1 MELTV
6 PITVQIDCV
15 KLVKEAIT
23 EFMDGASFSEDTT
36 EDYLDG
42 FYDFGNAIVSVLES
56 IENGQKFE

>member
-1 MELTV
+1 MKLTV

-15 KLVKEAIT
+15 KLVKESIT

-42 FYDFGNAIVSVLES
+42 FYDFGNAIVSVLEG

>member
-23 EFMDGASFSEDTT
+23 EFMDGASFSDDTT

>member
-1 MELTV
+1 MKLTV

-15 KLVKEAIT
+15 KLVKEAT
-23 EFMDGASFSEDTT
+23 TRFMSEASFSEDTT

>member
-1 MELTV
+1 MQISLK
-6 PITVQIDCV
+6 VQIDGV

-23 EFMDGASFSEDTT
+23 EFMDGAIFSEDTT

>member
-1 MELTV
+1 MKIPLK
-6 PITVQIDCV
+6 VQIEG
-15 KLVKEAIT
+15 LPFVKEAIT
-23 EFMDGASFSEDTT
+23 RFMSEASFSEDTT

>member
-1 MELTV
+1 MKLTV
-6 PITVQIDCV
+6 PITVQIEGV

>member
-1 MELTV
+1 MEIPLK
-6 PITVQIDCV
+6 VQIEG
-15 KLVKEAIT
+15 LPFVKEAIT
-23 EFMDGASFSEDTT
+23 RFMIEASFSEDTT

>member
-1 MELTV
+1 MKLTV
-6 PITVQIDCV
+6 PITVQIEGV

-23 EFMDGASFSEDTT
+23 RFMCGASFSEYTT
-36 EDYLDG
+36 EDYIHG

>member
-1 MELTV
+1 MEL
-6 PITVQIDCV
+6 PLKVQIEG
-15 KLVKEAIT
+15 LPFVKEAIT
-23 EFMDGASFSEDTT
+23 RFMSEASFSEDTT

>member
-1 MELTV
+1 MKLTV
-6 PITVQIDCV
+6 PITVQIEGV

-23 EFMDGASFSEDTT
+23 EFMCGASFSDDTT

-42 FYDFGNAIVSVLES
+42 FYDFGNAIVDVLES

>member
-1 MELTV
+1 MQLTV

-42 FYDFGNAIVSVLES
+42 FYDFGNGIVSVLES

>member
-15 KLVKEAIT
+15 KLVKESIT

>member
-1 MELTV
+1 MEIPLK
-6 PITVQIDCV
+6 VQIEG
-15 KLVKEAIT
+15 LPFVKEAIT
-23 EFMDGASFSEDTT
+23 RFMNEASFSEDTT

>member
-1 MELTV
+1 MEIPLK
-6 PITVQIDCV
+6 VQIEG
-15 KLVKEAIT
+15 LPFVKEAIT

>member
-1 MELTV
+1 MKLTV

-42 FYDFGNAIVSVLES
+42 FYNFGNAVVSVLES

>member
-1 MELTV
+1 MEIPLK
-6 PITVQIDCV
+6 VQIEG
-15 KLVKEAIT
+15 LPFVKEAIT
-23 EFMDGASFSEDTT
+23 RFMSEASFSEDTT

>member
-1 MELTV
+1 MEIPLK
-6 PITVQIDCV
+6 VQIEG
-15 KLVKEAIT
+15 LPFVKEAIT
-23 EFMDGASFSEDTT
+23 RLMSEASFSEDTT